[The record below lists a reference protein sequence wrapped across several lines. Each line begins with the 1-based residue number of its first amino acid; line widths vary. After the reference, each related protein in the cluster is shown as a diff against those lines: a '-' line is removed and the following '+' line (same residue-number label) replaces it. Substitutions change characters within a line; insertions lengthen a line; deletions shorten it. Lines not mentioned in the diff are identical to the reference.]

1 LHKCLEVKRKA
12 TLKGVAFNLG
22 GGQLALIEQ
31 PIQPMSKNWPS
42 KSTTCFKFIT
52 QGKKV
57 SQYFFLSGKIKIEEK
72 KMKSTFKKKKYL
84 IIN

>member
-1 LHKCLEVKRKA
+1 V
-12 TLKGVAFNLG
+12 
-22 GGQLALIEQ
+22 QLALIEQ
-31 PIQPMSKNWPS
+31 PIQPISKNWPS
-42 KSTTCFKFIT
+42 KFKPCFKFIT

-57 SQYFFLSGKIKIEEK
+57 LQYFFLPGKIKIEEK